1 MIGNN
6 YLCKWIVATHNNM
19 TSMLPH
25 NAKTKTF
32 QHGNA
37 FTAR

>member
-6 YLCKWIVATHNNM
+6 YLCKWIIATHDNM
-19 TSMLPH
+19 ASALLH
-25 NAKTKTF
+25 NAKAKTF
-32 QHGNA
+32 QYGNT